1 MRIDAV
7 PLDLVIASGCIR
19 MKAVFAAARC
29 RGRVPYSVTGQQ
41 PLHRGR
47 EAGHHTEAGAQSKI
61 MRAYKNDFLEL
72 SLELGVLRFGEF
84 TLKSGRVSPY
94 FFNAGLFNTGYA
106 AAKLGR
112 YYANTIVDSEIEL
125 DMLFGPAYK
134 GIPLVALSAAA
145 LAEHH
150 DIDTPYA
157 YNRKEAKDHG
167 EGGSTVGAP
176 IEGRVLIVDD
186 VITAGTAV
194 REAVDIIRAAGG
206 EVAGLVISLDR
217 QEVGQN
223 ARSAVQEIEQ
233 TLGVPVASIVQ
244 LEDLIELLEESSE
257 VGEHLDAVLAYRSK
271 YGINR

>member
-1 MRIDAV
+1 
-7 PLDLVIASGCIR
+7 
-19 MKAVFAAARC
+19 
-29 RGRVPYSVTGQQ
+29 
-41 PLHRGR
+41 
-47 EAGHHTEAGAQSKI
+47 

-84 TLKSGRVSPY
+84 TLKSGRKSPY

-112 YYANTIVDSEIEL
+112 YYANTIAESEIEF

-134 GIPLVALSAAA
+134 GIPLVALAAAA

-157 YNRKEAKDHG
+157 YNRKEEKGHG

-176 IEGRVLIVDD
+176 VEGRVLIVDD

-194 REAVDIIRAAGG
+194 REAVNIIRNRGA

-217 QEVGQN
+217 QEVGQDST
-223 ARSAVQEIEQ
+223 SAVQEIEQ
-233 TLGVPVASIVQ
+233 TLGIPVASIVK

-257 VGEHLDAVLAYRSK
+257 YGEHLDRVVAYRRQ
-271 YGINR
+271 YGVKP